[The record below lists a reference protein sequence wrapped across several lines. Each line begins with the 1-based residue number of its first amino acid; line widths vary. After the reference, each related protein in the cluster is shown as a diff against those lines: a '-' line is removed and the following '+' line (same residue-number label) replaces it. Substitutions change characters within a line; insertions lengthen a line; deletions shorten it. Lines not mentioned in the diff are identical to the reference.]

1 MCGIAGAIG
10 SFEDDTDD
18 ILNSLKNRG
27 PDYQNFYQNNNLA
40 FFHSLL
46 KMMDLSE
53 NSSQPMIDK
62 KTGNVIIFNGEIYN
76 YNEIR
81 KKYFPDSIFESDTD
95 TEVILKTY
103 ELFKNKVI
111 EHLKGMFV
119 FAIYDNKKKK
129 VIIFRDTYGIK
140 PLYYSSLKNNFF
152 FSSDI
157 KTLLKFKKVKEEI
170 KLNEKIVVSFIGNRQ
185 LFKNNETLFKNIKI
199 LPKSSILEIDIN
211 TKNFSILKY
220 KNNFQQYDNKSFQ
233 NFESL
238 FLKNLEDHI
247 LTKHDKIACF
257 LSGGLDSS
265 LLASTLS
272 EIKPEKKI
280 YTFTA
285 LEKNLFESDNAKKIN
300 EIKKFNPTYINTE
313 DINFFDELEKVN
325 KINFQPSVDL
335 SVIVHKKLCEEV
347 RKKNIKVIF
356 SGNGADEMFYGYP
369 SHFYSYFA
377 YIFKKNYN
385 IFKLFNKCL
394 SFKKTNDKS
403 IFNILK
409 GTFTHILPLKFFN
422 YLKKIQLKN
431 KVSHLN
437 ISEKNIE
444 NLNFY
449 DEHDLNNFKNI
460 KKNYMDS
467 WALQNYLDYEDKN
480 SMYYGIEVRVPYL
493 DIELEKMINNH
504 SLESFFS
511 EGSKSHL
518 RRISFLPSYIKNEKR
533 KSGFA
538 GNLYFFLE
546 KNYEKILYKIENE
559 FNDIPLINN
568 KKLRDMLK
576 NLNSKNSEIFFRT
589 YSYGI
594 WYLSCFKENE

>member
-1 MCGIAGAIG
+1 MCGIAGIIG
-10 SFEDDTDD
+10 SFEDDANN

-27 PDYQNFYQNNNLA
+27 PDNQNFYQNESLV

-46 KMMDLSE
+46 KIMDLTE
-53 NSSQPMIDK
+53 NSAQPMIDQ

-76 YNEIR
+76 YNEL
-81 KKYFPDSIFESDTD
+81 KQKYFSDSIFKSDTD

-103 ELFKNKVI
+103 ELFGKKVI

-119 FAIYDNKKKK
+119 FAIYDNKMKK

-157 KTLLKFKKVKEEI
+157 KTLLKFKKVKEE
-170 KLNEKIVVSFIGNRQ
+170 KELNEKIVVSFIGNRQ

-199 LPKSSILEIDIN
+199 LPKSSFVEIDIN
-211 TKNFSILKY
+211 TKKFNISKY
-220 KNNFQQYDNKSFQ
+220 ENNFKQLNNKSFQ
-233 NFESL
+233 NFEDL
-238 FLKNLEDHI
+238 FLKNLDDHI

-265 LLASTLS
+265 LLAISLS
-272 EIKPEKKI
+272 KIKTEKKI

-285 LEKNLFESDNAKKIN
+285 LQKNLFESSNAKKLN
-300 EIKKFNPTYINTE
+300 EINKFNPIYINTE
-313 DINFFDELEKVN
+313 DINYFDELEKVN

-335 SVIVHKKLCEEV
+335 SVVVHKKLCEEV
-347 RKKNIKVIF
+347 SKKNIKIIF
-356 SGNGADEMFYGYP
+356 SGNGADEIFYGYP

-377 YIFKKNYN
+377 HTFKKNYN
-385 IFKLFNKCL
+385 IFKLIKNIL
-394 SFKKTNDKS
+394 LFKKKNDKS
-403 IFNILK
+403 ISSILK
-409 GTFTHILPLKFFN
+409 GTFTQILPLKLINFI
-422 YLKKIQLKN
+422 KKTQLKN

-437 ISEKNIE
+437 ISKINIQQ
-444 NLNFY
+444 LNFY
-449 DEHDLNNFKNI
+449 DEHDSDVFENV
-460 KKNYMDS
+460 KKNYKDS

-493 DIELEKMINNH
+493 DIELQNIINNY

-518 RRISFLPSYIKNEKR
+518 RKISFLPDLIAKEKR

-538 GNLYFFLE
+538 GNLAMFFE
-546 KNYEKILYKIENE
+546 KNYVQILNKIEND
-559 FNDIPLINN
+559 FDDIPLINK
-568 KKLRDMLK
+568 KKLKDMLK
-576 NLNSKNSEIFFRT
+576 NLNLKNLEIFFRT

>member
-1 MCGIAGAIG
+1 MCGIAGVIG
-10 SFEDDTDD
+10 SFEDDTEN

-27 PDYQNFYQNNNLA
+27 PDYQNFYQNKNLV

-46 KMMDLSE
+46 KIMDLSE
-53 NSSQPMIDK
+53 NSAQPMIDK

-76 YNEIR
+76 YKEIR
-81 KKYFPDSIFESDTD
+81 KKYLSESIFNSDTD
-95 TEVILKTY
+95 TEVILKIY
-103 ELFKNKVI
+103 ELFGNEVTQ
-111 EHLKGMFV
+111 HLKGMFV
-119 FAIYDNKKKK
+119 FAIYDNHKKK
-129 VIIFRDTYGIK
+129 VLIFRDNFGIK
-140 PLYYSSLKNNFF
+140 PLYYSSLESNFF

-157 KTLLKFKKVKEEI
+157 KTLLKFKNVKKEVE
-170 KLNEKIVVSFIGNRQ
+170 LNEKIVVSFIGNRQ

-199 LPKSSILEIDIN
+199 LPKSSFVEIDIN
-211 TKNFSILKY
+211 TKNFSISKY
-220 KNNFQQYDNKSFQ
+220 KSNFKQFDNKNYQ
-233 NFESL
+233 NFENL
-238 FLKNLEDHI
+238 FLKNLDEHI

-265 LLASTLS
+265 LLASSLS
-272 EIKPEKKI
+272 KIKTNKKI

-285 LEKNLFESDNAKKIN
+285 LQKNLFESDNAKKIN
-300 EIKKFNPTYINTE
+300 EIQKFNPTYLNTE
-313 DINFFDELEKVN
+313 NINFFDELEKVN

-347 RKKNIKVIF
+347 RKKNIKIIF

-377 YIFKKNYN
+377 YNFKKNYN
-385 IFKLFNKCL
+385 IFKLINKIL
-394 SFKKTNDKS
+394 SFKKTNAKS
-403 IFNILK
+403 FLDIFK
-409 GTFTHILPLKFFN
+409 GTFVQILPLKLIN
-422 YLKKIQLKN
+422 YIKKIQLKN

-437 ISEKNIE
+437 ISKINIQK
-444 NLNFY
+444 LNFY
-449 DEHDLNNFKNI
+449 DEHDLDKFKNI

-480 SMYYGIEVRVPYL
+480 SMYYGIEIRVPYL
-493 DIELEKMINNH
+493 DIELEKIINNY

-518 RRISFLPSYIKNEKR
+518 RRISFLPDIIAKEKR

-538 GNLYFFLE
+538 GDLNLF
-546 KNYEKILYKIENE
+546 YEKYYEQILYKIEND

-568 KKLRDMLK
+568 KKLRDMFK
-576 NLNSKNSEIFFRT
+576 NLNLENSEIFFRT

-594 WYLSCFKENE
+594 WYLSCFKEDE

>member
-1 MCGIAGAIG
+1 MCGIAGVIG
-10 SFEDDTDD
+10 SFEDDTEN

-27 PDYQNFYQNNNLA
+27 PDYQNFYQNKNLV

-46 KMMDLSE
+46 KIMDLSE
-53 NSSQPMIDK
+53 NSAQPMIDK

-76 YNEIR
+76 YKEIR
-81 KKYFPDSIFESDTD
+81 KKYLSDSIFNSDTD
-95 TEVILKTY
+95 TEVILKIY
-103 ELFKNKVI
+103 ELFGNEVTQ
-111 EHLKGMFV
+111 HLKGMFV
-119 FAIYDNKKKK
+119 FAIYDNHKKK
-129 VIIFRDTYGIK
+129 VFIFRDNFGIK
-140 PLYYSSLKNNFF
+140 PLYYSSLKSNFF

-157 KTLLKFKKVKEEI
+157 KTLLKFKNVKKEVE
-170 KLNEKIVVSFIGNRQ
+170 LNEKIVVSFIGNRQ

-199 LPKSSILEIDIN
+199 LPKSSFVEIDIN
-211 TKNFSILKY
+211 TKNFSISKY
-220 KNNFQQYDNKSFQ
+220 KSNFKQFDNKNYQ
-233 NFESL
+233 NFENL
-238 FLKNLEDHI
+238 FLKNLDEHI

-265 LLASTLS
+265 LLASSLS
-272 EIKPEKKI
+272 KIKTNKKI

-285 LEKNLFESDNAKKIN
+285 LQKNLFESDNAKKIN
-300 EIKKFNPTYINTE
+300 EIQKFNPTYLNTE
-313 DINFFDELEKVN
+313 NINFFDELEKVN

-347 RKKNIKVIF
+347 RKKNIKIIF

-377 YIFKKNYN
+377 YNFKKNYN
-385 IFKLFNKCL
+385 IFKLINKIL
-394 SFKKTNDKS
+394 SFKKTNAKS
-403 IFNILK
+403 FLDIFK
-409 GTFTHILPLKFFN
+409 GTFVQILPLKLIN
-422 YLKKIQLKN
+422 YIKKIQLKN

-437 ISEKNIE
+437 ISKINIQK
-444 NLNFY
+444 LNFY
-449 DEHDLNNFKNI
+449 DEHDLDKFKNI

-480 SMYYGIEVRVPYL
+480 SMYYGIEIRVPYL
-493 DIELEKMINNH
+493 DIELEKIINNY

-518 RRISFLPSYIKNEKR
+518 RRISFLPDIIAKEKR

-538 GNLYFFLE
+538 GDLNLF
-546 KNYEKILYKIENE
+546 YEKYYEQILYKIEND

-568 KKLRDMLK
+568 KKLRDMFK
-576 NLNSKNSEIFFRT
+576 NLNLENSEIFFRT

-594 WYLSCFKENE
+594 WYLSCFKEDE

>member
-1 MCGIAGAIG
+1 MCGIAGVIG
-10 SFEDDTDD
+10 SFEDDTEN

-27 PDYQNFYQNNNLA
+27 PDYQNFYQNKNLV

-46 KMMDLSE
+46 KIMDLSE
-53 NSSQPMIDK
+53 NSAQPMIDK

-76 YNEIR
+76 YKEIR
-81 KKYFPDSIFESDTD
+81 KKYLSDNIFNSDTD
-95 TEVILKTY
+95 TEVILKIY
-103 ELFKNKVI
+103 ELFGNEVTQ
-111 EHLKGMFV
+111 HLKGMFV
-119 FAIYDNKKKK
+119 FAIYDNHKKK
-129 VIIFRDTYGIK
+129 VFIFRDNFGIK
-140 PLYYSSLKNNFF
+140 PLYYSSLKSNFF

-157 KTLLKFKKVKEEI
+157 KTLLKFKNVKKEVE
-170 KLNEKIVVSFIGNRQ
+170 LNEKIVVSFIGNRQ

-199 LPKSSILEIDIN
+199 LPKSSFVEIDIN
-211 TKNFSILKY
+211 TKNFSISKY
-220 KNNFQQYDNKSFQ
+220 KSNFKQFDNKNYQ
-233 NFESL
+233 NFENL
-238 FLKNLEDHI
+238 FLKNLDEHI

-265 LLASTLS
+265 LLASSLS
-272 EIKPEKKI
+272 KIKTNKKI

-285 LEKNLFESDNAKKIN
+285 LQKNLFESDNAKKIN
-300 EIKKFNPTYINTE
+300 EIQKFNPTYLNTE
-313 DINFFDELEKVN
+313 NINFFDELEKVN

-347 RKKNIKVIF
+347 RKKNIKIIF

-377 YIFKKNYN
+377 YNFKKNYN
-385 IFKLFNKCL
+385 IFKLINKIL
-394 SFKKTNDKS
+394 SFKKTNAKS
-403 IFNILK
+403 FLDIFK
-409 GTFTHILPLKFFN
+409 GTFVQILPLKLIN
-422 YLKKIQLKN
+422 YIKKIQLKN

-437 ISEKNIE
+437 ISKINFQK
-444 NLNFY
+444 LNFY
-449 DEHDLNNFKNI
+449 DEHDLDKFKNI

-480 SMYYGIEVRVPYL
+480 SMYYGIEIRVPYL
-493 DIELEKMINNH
+493 DIELEKIINNY

-518 RRISFLPSYIKNEKR
+518 RRISFLPDIIAKEKR

-538 GNLYFFLE
+538 GDLNLF
-546 KNYEKILYKIENE
+546 YEKYYEQILYKIEND

-568 KKLRDMLK
+568 KKLQDMFK
-576 NLNSKNSEIFFRT
+576 NLNLENSEIFFRT

-594 WYLSCFKENE
+594 WYLSCFKEDE

>member
-1 MCGIAGAIG
+1 MCGIAGVIG
-10 SFEDDTDD
+10 SFKDDTEN

-27 PDYQNFYQNNNLA
+27 PDYQNFYQNKNLV

-46 KMMDLSE
+46 KIMDLSE
-53 NSSQPMIDK
+53 NSAQPMIDK

-76 YNEIR
+76 YKEIR
-81 KKYFPDSIFESDTD
+81 KKYLSDSIFNSDTD
-95 TEVILKTY
+95 TEVILKIY
-103 ELFKNKVI
+103 ELFGNEVTQ
-111 EHLKGMFV
+111 HLKGMFV
-119 FAIYDNKKKK
+119 FAIYDNHKKK
-129 VIIFRDTYGIK
+129 VFIFRDNFGIK
-140 PLYYSSLKNNFF
+140 PLYYSSLKSNFF

-157 KTLLKFKKVKEEI
+157 KTLLKFKNVKKEVE
-170 KLNEKIVVSFIGNRQ
+170 LNEKIVVSFIGNRQ

-199 LPKSSILEIDIN
+199 LPKSSFVEIDIN
-211 TKNFSILKY
+211 TKNFSISKY
-220 KNNFQQYDNKSFQ
+220 KSNSKQFDNKNYQ
-233 NFESL
+233 NFENL
-238 FLKNLEDHI
+238 FLKNLDNHI

-265 LLASTLS
+265 LLASSLS
-272 EIKPEKKI
+272 KIKTNKKI

-285 LEKNLFESDNAKKIN
+285 LQKNLFESDNAKKIN
-300 EIKKFNPTYINTE
+300 EIQKFNPTYINTE

-347 RKKNIKVIF
+347 RKKNIKIIF

-377 YIFKKNYN
+377 YNFKKNYN
-385 IFKLFNKCL
+385 IFKLINKIL
-394 SFKKTNDKS
+394 SFKKTNAKS
-403 IFNILK
+403 FLNILK
-409 GTFTHILPLKFFN
+409 GAFVQILPLKLIN
-422 YLKKIQLKN
+422 YIKKIQLKN

-437 ISEKNIE
+437 ISKINIQK
-444 NLNFY
+444 LNFY
-449 DEHDLNNFKNI
+449 DEHDLDKFKNVR
-460 KKNYMDS
+460 KNYMDS

-480 SMYYGIEVRVPYL
+480 SMYYGIEIRVPYL
-493 DIELEKMINNH
+493 DIELEKIINNY

-518 RRISFLPSYIKNEKR
+518 RRVSFLPDIIAKEKR

-538 GNLYFFLE
+538 GDLNLF
-546 KNYEKILYKIENE
+546 YEKYYEQILYKIEND

-568 KKLRDMLK
+568 KKLRDMFK
-576 NLNSKNSEIFFRT
+576 NLNLENSEIFFRT

-594 WYLSCFKENE
+594 WYLSCFKEDE